1 MSQKNLISFNI
12 PEADLAEIRA
22 AITTLQQKLLPHLVK
37 LSPDERQ
44 ELLKMGDK
52 TVAFVQKSLE
62 YCEANPDLVP
72 PFLDVAELAVDVAAV
87 MILRSIYQPM
97 LQMTNAL
104 SDTTAV
110 AGSDS
115 LSACLMFYSSVKNAT
130 RSSNQKAETIY
141 NDLANRFP
149 GRGRKEKP
157 ASGE

>member
-12 PEADLAEIRA
+12 PEADLAEIKA
-22 AITTLQQKLLPHLVK
+22 SLATLQTKLMPHLTK
-37 LSPDERQ
+37 LTPEERQ
-44 ELLKMGDK
+44 DLLKMGDK

-62 YCEANPDLVP
+62 YCQTNPDLVP
-72 PFLDVAELAVDVAAV
+72 PFVDVEELAVDVTAV
-87 MILRSIYQPM
+87 ETIRSIYQPM

-104 SDTTAV
+104 SDTMAIS
-110 AGSDS
+110 GSES

-157 ASGE
+157 AVGE